1 MNIIWSPLALENIS
15 DTARYIA
22 LDNPQA
28 AINWANSIFDDV
40 ERLKEH
46 PQSGRELPEL
56 TRKDIQEIIKGKYR
70 IIYKIKPKSINVL
83 LVRRG
88 SMPVEEDE
96 FSEI

>member
-15 DTARYIA
+15 HTVKYIT

-28 AINWANSIFDDV
+28 ALNWANSIFEVV

-46 PQSGRELPEL
+46 PNSGRDLPEMS
-56 TRKDIQEIIKGKYR
+56 RKDIQEIIKGKYR
-70 IIYKIKPKSINVL
+70 IIYKIQNEMINVL

-88 SMPVEEDE
+88 SKPVDE
-96 FSEI
+96 NEFNEV